1 MPRSK
6 KSTIQ
11 KNPLEQIYATDKVL
25 TSGLRKGSEKNNPTK
40 LIPSIE
46 NTGPKTVNR
55 ESKNL
60 TKIHKT
66 NKDIR
71 PQDISENISPQEN
84 KQDLLAY
91 ATIKKWSRLASAC
104 SIPPIPLLATAVASG
119 LQIKMIQEL
128 CNIYHVPFHK
138 ELVKASISSIVG
150 SGTTLFSLSYVAKEL
165 LRGIPYAGSA
175 LLVLSQ
181 PPAIYKLTNSLG
193 TIFMRHFQNQGDLT
207 DLDLIKSRNLLRKKQ
222 NN

>member
-25 TSGLRKGSEKNNPTK
+25 TSDLGKGSQKINPRK

-150 SGTTLFSLSYVAKEL
+150 SLNGPILQLINFMTVTEDTKCSVPLEIIRFASHL
-165 LRGIPYAGSA
+165 LHIST
-175 LLVLSQ
+175 S
-181 PPAIYKLTNSLG
+181 
-193 TIFMRHFQNQGDLT
+193 
-207 DLDLIKSRNLLRKKQ
+207 
-222 NN
+222 